1 MLKFILIAI
10 IVIASAGLGNTIA
23 ASIMERQKILVSFIN
38 GAKCIKNAM
47 IYEYQPLHT
56 ALHHSGGNEFFRRC
70 AEIVREHPEVNGEKL
85 CKKVLEGMPDL
96 PLKNNEKERLS
107 EYLQA
112 LSVSLV
118 VEHISEATS
127 TFLREYGTSLREVN
141 QSQKKR
147 VKLIKS
153 VCVLSG
159 LTLGIIL
166 I

>member
-1 MLKFILIAI
+1 MKFILIAV
-10 IVIASAGLGNTIA
+10 IVIASAGLGNTLVAGIT
-23 ASIMERQKILVSFIN
+23 ERQKMLISFVN

-47 IYEYQPLHT
+47 IYEYQPLYA
-56 ALHHSGGNEFFRRC
+56 ALQHCGGNAFFKRC
-70 AEIVREHPEVNGEKL
+70 AEIMREHPEINGETL
-85 CKKVLEGMPDL
+85 CKKALEGMSDL
-96 PLKNNEKERLS
+96 PLKNNEKELLS
-107 EYLQA
+107 EFLQE

-118 VEHISEATS
+118 TEHISEATS
-127 TFLREYGTSLREVN
+127 TFLREYGTCLREVN

-153 VCVLSG
+153 ICVLSG